1 MCRIQV
7 SNRRTSRMG
16 AGEYLKATRPTF
28 YFIGVTTG
36 KSSIMKVFPEWAKFL
51 GLTDVEIKGI
61 DFKPH
66 DEPEA
71 YREAVAFIKND
82 PLSRGALVT
91 THKIDLLKAC
101 RDLFEELDPYAEMMG
116 EISCISKRKGKLI
129 GHAKDP
135 ITSGLA
141 IEAFLPP
148 QYWVETNAAA
158 LLLGAGGSSIAIT
171 SYLMQASHGANR
183 PSKIIVTNRSQPRLD
198 EIRHIH
204 QKLEAQT
211 PAVYFLT
218 PKPEDNDA
226 VLKNLPSGSLVVNA
240 TGLGKDAPG
249 SPLTDGAVFP
259 ANGVV
264 WELNYRGDLI
274 FLEQSEAQRERRNL
288 KIEDGWVY
296 FIHGW
301 TRVIAEVFDIDI
313 SVKGPQF
320 DQLSEIAGRF
330 R

>member
-1 MCRIQV
+1 
-7 SNRRTSRMG
+7 MG
-16 AGEYLKATRPTF
+16 IREFVRATRPTF

-36 KSSIMKVFPEWAKFL
+36 KSSIIKVFPEWAKFL
-51 GLTDVEIKGI
+51 GLRDVVIKGI

-66 DEPEA
+66 DEPDA
-71 YREAVAFIKND
+71 YREAVEFIKND

-101 RDLFEELDPYAEMMG
+101 RDFFEELDPYARTMG
-116 EISCISKRKGKLI
+116 EISCISKRNGKLI

-148 QYWVETNAAA
+148 QYWVETGAAA

-183 PSKIIVTNRSQPRLD
+183 PSKIVVTNRSQPRLD
-198 EIRHIH
+198 EIQHIH
-204 QKLEAQT
+204 QKLENIIPT
-211 PAVYFLT
+211 DYFLT
-218 PKPEDNDA
+218 PKPKDNDA
-226 VLKNLPSGSLVVNA
+226 VLRDLSSGSLVVNA

-249 SPLTDGAVFP
+249 SPLTDSAILP

-274 FLEQSEAQRERRNL
+274 FLEQAEVQRESQNL

-313 SVKGPQF
+313 PVKGLQF
-320 DQLSEIAGRF
+320 DQLSKIAGRF

>member
-1 MCRIQV
+1 
-7 SNRRTSRMG
+7 MG
-16 AGEYLKATRPTF
+16 TREYVKADQPTF

-51 GLTDVEIKGI
+51 GLEDVVIKGI

-66 DEPEA
+66 DEPAA
-71 YREAVAFIKND
+71 YRDAVEFLKND

-91 THKIDLLKAC
+91 THKIDLLRAC
-101 RDLFEELDPYAEMMG
+101 RDYFEELDPYADLMG
-116 EISCISKRKGKLI
+116 EISCISKRNGKLI

-141 IEAFLPP
+141 IEAFLAPN
-148 QYWVETNAAA
+148 YWAETGAAA

-171 SYLMQASHGANR
+171 SYLMQDSHGDNR
-183 PSKIIVTNRSQPRLD
+183 PSKIVVTNRSQPRLD
-198 EIRHIH
+198 EISHIH
-204 QKLEAQT
+204 HQLKSPVPTE
-211 PAVYFLT
+211 YFLT
-218 PKPEDNDA
+218 PIPEDNDVA
-226 VLKNLPSGSLVVNA
+226 VKNLPPGSLVINA

-249 SPLTDGAVFP
+249 SPLTDNLNFP
-259 ANGVV
+259 DKGVV

-274 FLEQSEAQRERRNL
+274 FLDQANAQQESRQL
-288 KIEDGWVY
+288 QVEDGWVY

-313 SVKGPQF
+313 PVKGPQF
-320 DQLSEIAGRF
+320 DQISEIAGRF